1 MPHPPCSPNLAP
13 KQLFFV
19 SLMKKILKGK
29 CFAHVEEVKQKVAK
43 ALRGIK
49 IDEFENYFEQCK
61 NILIGVLHQVESTL
75 KVIEV

>member
-1 MPHPPCSPNLAP
+1 
-13 KQLFFV
+13 
-19 SLMKKILKGK
+19 MKKILKGK

-49 IDEFENYFEQCK
+49 IDEFENYFEQWK